1 MQSIDDIKREIR
13 DKQIS
18 LDRSIRLE
26 WVVENKD
33 MQKAISYELSDE
45 IMKLRHRLFTL
56 LNDE

>member
-13 DKQIS
+13 DKQIQ

-26 WVVENKD
+26 WVVGD
-33 MQKAISYELSDE
+33 SQKVVTYELSDE
-45 IMKLRHRLFTL
+45 IMQLRHQLFTL